1 MKLQKTNRMTLVE
14 QVAAQ
19 IEAIIESGQ
28 WPIGTRIPAEPELV
42 RELGVSRNT
51 LREAI
56 RALVHAGLLRTKQGD
71 GTYVC
76 STSVLGA
83 ALQRRIQQSNIL
95 ETLEVRDGLE
105 QQSARLAAL
114 RRTDEDVEKLRACLA
129 ACDSAAEANDM
140 DAYVEFDI
148 QLHQAVAEATH
159 NSVLIDLYEYM
170 TEAVKRSIRELV
182 EVACCDSHQKV
193 HYELIEAIIQ
203 QDERQAVEAV
213 RTYIEQFKEKLQQH
227 LEDEK

>member
-42 RELGVSRNT
+42 RELEVSRNT

>member
-193 HYELIEAIIQ
+193 HHELIEAIIQ